1 MSATWVNTIVGIVG
15 IIVGIVGTLATIWAI
30 SKKKTITIVKKT
42 SVYCSPLKK
51 GTFTFDYSNNNGEY
65 TIGEGDKLFRTKW
78 SKASN
83 TSIHAYKDGVGIV
96 AIALVKKIDDIE
108 KMRMVESDFSSRC
121 RTPRIGDGIIWQNAS
136 GNYAITKVISI
147 KDYTRGDDHDELTC
161 DYVIID
167 S

>member
-96 AIALVKKIDDIE
+96 AIALEPISK
-108 KMRMVESDFSSRC
+108 RLAFSC
-121 RTPRIGDGIIWQNAS
+121 
-136 GNYAITKVISI
+136 K
-147 KDYTRGDDHDELTC
+147 
-161 DYVIID
+161 
-167 S
+167 

>member
-42 SVYCSPLKK
+42 SVYCSHLKK
-51 GTFTFDYSNNNGEY
+51 GTF
-65 TIGEGDKLFRTKW
+65 KLFRTKW

-147 KDYTRGDDHDELTC
+147 KDDTRGDDHDELTC

>member
-1 MSATWVNTIVGIVG
+1 MSATWINTIVGIVG
-15 IIVGIVGTLATIWAI
+15 IIVGTLGTLATIWAI
-30 SKKKTITIVKKT
+30 SNKKTITIVKKT
-42 SVYCSPLKK
+42 SVYCSSLRK

-65 TIGEGDKLFRTKW
+65 TIGEGDKSFRTKW
-78 SKASN
+78 SKASG

-96 AIALVKKIDDIE
+96 AIALVKKIENIE
-108 KMRMVESDFSSRC
+108 KIRMVESDFSSRC

-147 KDYTRGDDHDELTC
+147 KDDTRGDDHDELTC

>member
-1 MSATWVNTIVGIVG
+1 M
-15 IIVGIVGTLATIWAI
+15 L
-30 SKKKTITIVKKT
+30 KKT

-108 KMRMVESDFSSRC
+108 KNEN
-121 RTPRIGDGIIWQNAS
+121 G
-136 GNYAITKVISI
+136 
-147 KDYTRGDDHDELTC
+147 
-161 DYVIID
+161 
-167 S
+167 

>member
-65 TIGEGDKLFRTKW
+65 TIGEGDKLFRTNGLKQATLQFTHT
-78 SKASN
+78 K
-83 TSIHAYKDGVGIV
+83 TE
-96 AIALVKKIDDIE
+96 LVLL
-108 KMRMVESDFSSRC
+108 
-121 RTPRIGDGIIWQNAS
+121 Q
-136 GNYAITKVISI
+136 
-147 KDYTRGDDHDELTC
+147 LL
-161 DYVIID
+161 
-167 S
+167 

>member
-78 SKASN
+78 LVASW
-83 TSIHAYKDGVGIV
+83 KRW
-96 AIALVKKIDDIE
+96 IE
-108 KMRMVESDFSSRC
+108 
-121 RTPRIGDGIIWQNAS
+121 T
-136 GNYAITKVISI
+136 
-147 KDYTRGDDHDELTC
+147 L
-161 DYVIID
+161 
-167 S
+167 